1 MWASPSKIPTKIS
14 FISSGI
20 HIKALSDKDKRIIPF
35 VERAAYKTKL
45 IDIKRIVVLNHVNY
59 INN

>member
-20 HIKALSDKDKRIIPF
+20 VIKALSFEDKRVIPF
-35 VERAAYKTKL
+35 VERAAYKIKL
-45 IDIKRIVVLNHVNY
+45 AHKGLEI
-59 INN
+59 